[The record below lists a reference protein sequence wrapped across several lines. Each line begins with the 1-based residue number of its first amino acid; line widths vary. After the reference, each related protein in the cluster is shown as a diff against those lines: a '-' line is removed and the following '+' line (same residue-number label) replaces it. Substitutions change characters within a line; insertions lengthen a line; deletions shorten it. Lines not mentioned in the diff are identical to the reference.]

1 MTRLLLTAAFGLLL
15 PVQGAFAQPKKKEI
29 VPGALT
35 APKVKQPRRRV
46 EKAAPKLGAE
56 KFVRKSVKQM
66 AEEKWQEA
74 FKILKKLI
82 ESTPNS
88 DPAKPELYFRLSE
101 MYWERASATDIRA
114 FDDEEKC
121 LAAANSKGM
130 EKRCVAQREKILQG
144 SQRCRDQAIKI
155 YVHIVK
161 NFPRYPRLDGVLFAL
176 AFNYQQKEQP
186 EKAKK
191 IYIELIK
198 RYPRSRHVP
207 DTLLNVGEIF
217 FDAGKVDQALK
228 AYNKVATNYRDSQVY
243 GYALYKLGW
252 CYFNVGDHARALRQF
267 VKVIE
272 HTNRI
277 KRSGSTRNRLTLKK
291 EAERDLVRAYVHIP
305 SASPKKA
312 IAFFRKVAPDNFLD
326 LAEKLATL
334 YGDTGQFGKS
344 NRLFRQLIKLAGKT
358 YKVVSYQR
366 QISYNTANIGKQ
378 VEAVKELKRLVN
390 LWSAVRDAKD
400 ADPKRVAK
408 DQKGIE
414 EQLRAMAV
422 TYHRQSLK
430 TKSDE
435 DYAIAY
441 DLYRDYV
448 KVFPKGPNA
457 YDMTFFYAEL
467 LYKLKKWKEAATMY
481 EQTLDLKSDGQY
493 TEDAAHGAVLSFK
506 KLLRVKQDGGSGD
519 VDKLDGDAAAKGIPK
534 AKPLSEDAKSFIK
547 AADRYKKYVKA
558 SEYKIDIQYDAAR
571 IYYDHNQFDKSSPR
585 FKDIA
590 ENHMQH
596 RLAVYAANLLLDT
609 YNLTGEIKLLIKQ
622 VDIFLRVY
630 TPQRDAEFYALLV
643 KLKKQ
648 SSFKECQALE
658 RKEQWLKSA
667 RCYTRFARKYADK
680 EFADKA
686 WYNAG
691 LNYERLKKL
700 EKSIECRSQI
710 VNNYSESDL
719 APKALYQIAGNLHA
733 IAVYTAAAQAYEYYY
748 KNFSSQEEAKEAARL
763 SAQFRQGLEE
773 YDKAIENYLAFMKM
787 VGRKD
792 KAAAAAVY
800 FSLGTVY
807 ETLAKKCEKGCSRSW
822 DRVIKHYN
830 KFLKSYKGVAKADL
844 IIAAHVQIG
853 DAYTKKGKRGEGK
866 KALKAYRTAFAT
878 FEKLSEADKKGLTPQ
893 GVTAAAEAR
902 YQMAEDIYRQFKR
915 APMKI
920 HPYKRVK
927 KYVKKMKEK
936 IIKRSQLVAD
946 ARTIYLEVIGLRAP
960 NTAIKALARIG
971 QMFQSLAED
980 IYNLPAPGSFDE
992 EQVEVFKGAMQQQ
1005 AEIPEGKAVSSYIL
1019 CMQKSQEL
1027 RWVNELTDECAKQ
1040 LAKLKPGE
1048 YRYNDEILIAPTG
1061 QGVDFIPAPF
1071 KTKLETEE

>member
-1 MTRLLLTAAFGLLL
+1 MTRLLICAALGLLL
-15 PVQGAFAQPKKKEI
+15 PVPGAFAQPKKKDI
-29 VPGALT
+29 VPDAIST
-35 APKVKQPRRRV
+35 PAAQQPKRRRA
-46 EKAAPKLGAE
+46 EKAAPKLGSE
-56 KFVRKSVKQM
+56 SFVRKSVQQM

-82 ESTPNS
+82 EATPDS

-121 LAAANSKGM
+121 LAGANSPDM

-144 SQRCRDQAIKI
+144 SQRYRDQAIKI

-176 AFNYQQKEQP
+176 AFNYQQKDQP
-186 EKAKK
+186 ERAKK

-198 RYPRSRHVP
+198 RYPRSVHVP

-228 AYNKVATNYRDSQVY
+228 AYEKVTTNYRDAPVY
-243 GYALYKLGW
+243 GYAVYKLGW
-252 CYFNVGDHARALRQF
+252 CYFNTGDHARALRQF

-277 KRSGSTRNRLTLKK
+277 KQSGNTRNRLTLKK
-291 EAERDLVRAYVHIP
+291 EAERDLVRAYVHIA
-305 SASPKKA
+305 SASPQKA
-312 IAFFRKVAPDNFLD
+312 IAFFRKVAPDNYLD

-334 YGDTGQFGKS
+334 YGDTGQFDNS
-344 NRLFRQLIKLAGKT
+344 NRLFRELIKLAGKT

-378 VEAVKELKRLVN
+378 VEAVRELKRLVN
-390 LWSAVRDAKD
+390 LWSTVRDAKD
-400 ADPKRVAK
+400 AEPKRVAK
-408 DQKGIE
+408 DHKGIE

-448 KVFPKGPNA
+448 KVFPTGPNA

-481 EQTLDLKSDGQY
+481 EQTLDLKAEGQY
-493 TEDAAHGAVLSFK
+493 TEDAAHGAVLSYK
-506 KLLRVKQDGGSGD
+506 KLLRVKQDAGSGT
-519 VDKLDGDAAAKGIPK
+519 VDKIEGEAKGIPE
-534 AKPLSEDAKSFIK
+534 AKPLVEDAKLFIA
-547 AADRYKKYVKA
+547 AADRYGKFVKA
-558 SEYKIDIQYDAAR
+558 SEYRIDILYDAAR
-571 IYYDHNQFDKSSPR
+571 IYYDHNQFDKAIPR

-590 ENHMQH
+590 ENHKDH
-596 RLAVYAANLLLDT
+596 RLAVYAANLLLDI
-609 YNLTGEIKLLIKQ
+609 YNLTGEIKSLIGQ
-622 VDIFLRVY
+622 VDIFLRIY
-630 TPQRDAEFYALLV
+630 TPQRDATFYALLV

-658 RKEQWLKSA
+658 RKELWLKSA
-667 RCYTRFARKYADK
+667 RCYTRFATKYAGK

-686 WYNAG
+686 WYNAA

-700 EKSIECRSQI
+700 EKSIDCRLQL
-710 VNNYSESDL
+710 VNNYPDSDL
-719 APKALYQIAGNLHA
+719 TAKALYQIAGNLHA
-733 IAVYTAAAQAYEYYY
+733 IAVYTAAAKAYEYYY
-748 KNFSSQEEAKEAARL
+748 QNFSSEDEAKDAARI

-792 KAAAAAVY
+792 KPKAAEVF

-807 ETLAKKCEKGCSRSW
+807 QTLAKKCDKRCDPSW
-822 DRVIKHYN
+822 DRVVKHYD
-830 KFLKSYKGVAKADL
+830 KFLKEYRGAATNDL
-844 IIAAHVQIG
+844 VIAAHVQIG
-853 DAYTKKGKRGEGK
+853 DAYTKKGGRSQGA
-866 KALKAYRTAFAT
+866 ALKAYKTAFAT
-878 FEKLSEADKKGLTPQ
+878 FEKLSEADKKALTPQ

-902 YQMAEDIYRQFKR
+902 YQMAEDIYREFKR
-915 APMKI
+915 TPMKI
-920 HPYKRVK
+920 HPYKAVK
-927 KYVKKMKEK
+927 VYVKKMKEK
-936 IIKRSQLVAD
+936 IVKRSQLVAD
-946 ARTIYLEVIGLRAP
+946 ARTIYLEVINLRAP

-1005 AEIPEGKAVSSYIL
+1005 AEVPEGKAVESYIL

-1048 YRYNDEILIAPTG
+1048 YRYNDEIMIGPTG
-1061 QGVDFIPAPF
+1061 QGQDFIPASF